1 MQSRNKK
8 LKSTKVEFLTDI
20 NFNPIQDG
28 FFQGCSQMGEK
39 AKKSPPPLSLK
50 SVTQSYNTE
59 TWQLYLD

>member
-39 AKKSPPPLSLK
+39 AKKSPLPSP
-50 SVTQSYNTE
+50 
-59 TWQLYLD
+59 